1 MERAMISLS
10 FDDGRRDN
18 YRVFRDILSPR
29 DLPATFNITSGF
41 IDGTLSPDEFNCKT
55 PPLTVDEI
63 TEMYLSPNC
72 EIALHG
78 DRHKNTEEDIET
90 GAKKLAKWL
99 GISDDTVFGFASPGG
114 EMTAEALDSM
124 ENYGRRGLLYM
135 RCDMRIL
142 RQRRLKLFARKVSR
156 IIKFP
161 PIYRYAFSDTLMTD
175 CPDRTVYSDLVLNGN
190 TASQIISLINLAV
203 KKKAALTL
211 TFHTIAFTDDD
222 DKWSWSAEKLEK
234 VCDRLVALRDGG
246 KADVLTS
253 AELYERIR

>member
-1 MERAMISLS
+1 MKKYVFFALLLAANSAFAQQVTVTEPEFINSFSLLTS
-10 FDDGRRDN
+10 DST
-18 YRVFRDILSPR
+18 LAT
-29 DLPATFNITSGF
+29 LPKEN
-41 IDGTLSPDEFNCKT
+41 GTIGQHSSKT
-55 PPLTVDEI
+55 
-63 TEMYLSPNC
+63 
-72 EIALHG
+72 
-78 DRHKNTEEDIET
+78 
-90 GAKKLAKWL
+90 KKLAKWL